1 MDKVNYYQVIEG
13 SEMYYPWYVH
23 KLENDIKVLRKILE
37 WADECDAFDSIS
49 EWDENPNWYDLE
61 KEMED
66 KDWLDCIILYAERW
80 MDENEPGWRS

>member
-37 WADECDAFDSIS
+37 WADECKAFDSIS

-61 KEMED
+61 EEMKD
-66 KDWLDCIILYAERW
+66 KDWLDCIILYTERW
-80 MDENEPGWRS
+80 MDKNEPGWRS

>member
-37 WADECDAFDSIS
+37 WADECNTFDNIS

-61 KEMED
+61 KDMED
-66 KDWLDCIILYAERW
+66 KDWLDCIIYYAERW

>member
-1 MDKVNYYQVIEG
+1 MEKCNYYQVIEG

-37 WADECDAFDSIS
+37 CADECNTFDNIS

-61 KEMED
+61 KDMED
-66 KDWLDCIILYAERW
+66 KD
-80 MDENEPGWRS
+80 

>member
-37 WADECDAFDSIS
+37 WADECDTFDTIS
-49 EWDENPNWYDLE
+49 EWDENPNWYDLK

-66 KDWLDCIILYAERW
+66 KGWLDCIILYAERW